1 MPVIPALRRLR
12 QEDLKFEA
20 GVGYT
25 ARPCHKKEEKRGGEG
40 REGEGGERER
50 EKEKGRKEERTE
62 GRKEGKKER
71 KVCKKLGEKQ
81 ETFLLT
87 SPRTIKISRGED
99 LKILNKPCCK

>member
-40 REGEGGERER
+40 REGEGGRERER
-50 EKEKGRKEERTE
+50 KRKEGRKK